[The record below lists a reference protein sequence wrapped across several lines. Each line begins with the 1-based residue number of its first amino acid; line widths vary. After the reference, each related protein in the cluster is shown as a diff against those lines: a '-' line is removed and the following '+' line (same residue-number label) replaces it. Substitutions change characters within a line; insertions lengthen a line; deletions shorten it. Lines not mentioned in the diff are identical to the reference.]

1 MACGEVTFTGRDGS
15 KGHNPM
21 HTEYQTTV
29 IRELRDQQVRFA
41 PRHKKMDQLN
51 RAERLIAE
59 IDGSREY
66 TYEYLCYRITDYR
79 PPASWNSAVS
89 GEDLKHDLRLFVE
102 DVSESAN
109 LKAEEVGEPVHTV
122 TELSKMFKVSVKT
135 IQRWRDQGL
144 VSRRFLFNG
153 RRRVGFLRSSVER
166 FVARNQHRVE
176 RGEKFTQMT
185 AEERE
190 KLIEKARRLAVAGG
204 CPSEVARKLARQCG
218 RSVETVRYT
227 LWQFDNE
234 HPELALF
241 PERKTWLTPEERE
254 KLYQRFT
261 AGESVENLAREM
273 NRTRSSVYR
282 VVNEMRAAR
291 IAELPLEF
299 IPSDEFSRKGAEER
313 IMAPAPESPPE
324 NRRIRPPSGLPTY
337 LASLYEVPLMTREQ
351 EQHLFRQFNYLKY
364 RADKLREEL
373 DMERPL
379 AATMERIEQ
388 LYAASVEVKNRLVQ
402 SNLRLVVSIA
412 KKHMTPTDDFF
423 SLVSDGNMSLIR
435 AVEKFDYSRG
445 NKFSTYATWS
455 LMKNYARSIPEEIRQ
470 RDRFR
475 TSHDEMFQL
484 TEDQRVDQS
493 DREQAQGNLQH
504 ELSKMIRK
512 LDDREQQIIQLRFGL
527 TADQHAQTL
536 QQVGDAIGVTKERVR
551 QIEAQA
557 LSKLRREAA
566 DKRLEI
572 LE

>member
-1 MACGEVTFTGRDGS
+1 
-15 KGHNPM
+15 
-21 HTEYQTTV
+21 
-29 IRELRDQQVRFA
+29 
-41 PRHKKMDQLN
+41 
-51 RAERLIAE
+51 
-59 IDGSREY
+59 
-66 TYEYLCYRITDYR
+66 
-79 PPASWNSAVS
+79 
-89 GEDLKHDLRLFVE
+89 
-102 DVSESAN
+102 
-109 LKAEEVGEPVHTV
+109 
-122 TELSKMFKVSVKT
+122 
-135 IQRWRDQGL
+135 
-144 VSRRFLFNG
+144 
-153 RRRVGFLRSSVER
+153 
-166 FVARNQHRVE
+166 
-176 RGEKFTQMT
+176 
-185 AEERE
+185 
-190 KLIEKARRLAVAGG
+190 
-204 CPSEVARKLARQCG
+204 
-218 RSVETVRYT
+218 
-227 LWQFDNE
+227 
-234 HPELALF
+234 
-241 PERKTWLTPEERE
+241 
-254 KLYQRFT
+254 
-261 AGESVENLAREM
+261 M